1 MIIHIVLQRNL
12 KTFITVSLSIYLVNL
27 LSNCPT
33 QFVGDRELK
42 NLSLFLSLSILALCH
57 THNSHRVDTHTQ
69 LTRQVDTHTAS
80 RVTLEQIKLKCFTKQ
95 IYPYQKNQK
104 NKKLTIIDPT
114 GKFQTQ
120 FSGFMKTIVLGG
132 TIIQIWK

>member
-1 MIIHIVLQRNL
+1 MIIHIVIQRNL
-12 KTFITVSLSIYLVNL
+12 KAFITVSLSIYLVNL

-42 NLSLFLSLSILALCH
+42 NLSLSLNSSSLS
-57 THNSHRVDTHTQ
+57 HTQ
-69 LTRQVDTHTAS
+69 LTHRHAHTAS
-80 RVTLEQIKLKCFTKQ
+80 RVTLEHIKLKYFTKQ

-114 GKFQTQ
+114 GKFWTQ